1 MFSKGIADRGGAAWL
16 TALLAVVLLFGP
28 FAPGA
33 ARAADPERLRVIG
46 DHNYP
51 PYLFI
56 DAEGRAV
63 GYVVDLWRLWERKTG
78 IRVELEAVRWAEAQ
92 RRLLAGEADVIENI
106 FRTPGRESLYDFSAP
121 YASVPAL
128 IHVHESIRGIH
139 DLGSLRGFH
148 IGVMEGDACVEF
160 LRRSGMQDLAFYPDY
175 SSLIEGALKAEIK
188 LFCLDRDPAN
198 YYLYRLDAHRL
209 FRPAFE
215 LYRER
220 FHRAVREGER
230 DTLALVER
238 GMALISE
245 AEREALREKW
255 LTEPFELAD
264 YARPLFWTLGL
275 LLLLWLLLLAWTSS
289 LRRRVTAR
297 TAELHKALAEV
308 RAARQASE
316 TARDRLEIE
325 VARRTRELAQ
335 ALGEQQAI
343 FETATSGIALIRERV
358 LVRCNARLH
367 QILGWEPG
375 ALIGQSTRVWYP
387 DEAGWE
393 AGGEGIYQTIWRG
406 EASRREQQLRR
417 FDGSL
422 FWARLSGHA
431 IDPEDRDKGTVW
443 VIEDI
448 SAEHEA
454 VERMREARA
463 LAEEAARVKADF
475 LANMSHEIRT
485 PMNAI
490 IGMTHLALKTEL
502 NERQRQYLLKIQG
515 ASNHLLGIINDV
527 LDFSRIEAGKLPI
540 ERVDFT
546 LERVLH
552 DTLGLVAERAA
563 AKGLELIVA
572 VAPEVPARLVGD
584 PLRLGQILLNFANN
598 AVKFTEDGEIGVD
611 VSLLERSSRGV
622 MLRFAVRD
630 TGIGIEPAQQARLF
644 QSFNQ
649 ADSSTTRRYGGT
661 GLGLAI
667 SQRLAELM
675 GGEVGVESRPGKGS
689 TFWFTV
695 SLGVGKHQHAAL
707 VPTPDLRGRRLLVV
721 DDNDSAREVLA
732 HLLANMTFAVETRAS
747 GKEALSAV
755 AEAAAAG
762 NPFEVVLLDWR
773 MPGLDGI
780 ATARELRR
788 LGLAHLPHLVM
799 VTGYGRDELAQSA
812 REVGVDAILLK
823 PVDPSVLFDTLMQ
836 LLGGLPPADEVALPP
851 VETPAMPGF
860 AGRRVLLVEDNPLN
874 QEVASE
880 LLRAAGLSVE
890 LAGDGAEALAKVR
903 DGQGAYDLVL
913 MDVQMPVMDGL
924 SATRAIRA
932 LPEMDA
938 LPILAMTA
946 NAMPGDRE
954 RCLEAGMND
963 HLAKPID
970 PDTLFALLERWLE
983 GAPRSDTA
991 ASPAPAYAIEEERRW
1006 RQTLDALGDIADLDL
1021 TLGLRQA
1028 AGRAALYGSL
1038 LRRFVEGWADFGATF
1053 ERALRDNQREEARR
1067 LIHTF
1072 RGTAAQ
1078 IGANALATQARA
1090 LEHRLRERLEQAPES
1105 EAPLDPALQAELSA
1119 LEGALRPLLEAIRAR
1134 LPEASAPPAMDAVEV
1149 EPLAL
1154 SAACTRL
1161 AGYLARDDFDAT
1173 GWIESQRALLVG
1185 GLGADLVERLAGFVH
1200 DYDFEAALAALRE
1213 AASAHGIALDD

>member
-1 MFSKGIADRGGAAWL
+1 
-16 TALLAVVLLFGP
+16 LL
-28 FAPGA
+28 APGA

-46 DHNYP
+46 DLNYP

-63 GYVVDLWRLWERKTG
+63 GYVADLWRLWEHKTG

-106 FRTPGRESLYDFSAP
+106 FRTPGREPHYDFSAP
-121 YASVPAL
+121 YASVAAL
-128 IHVHESIRGIH
+128 IYAHESIRGIH
-139 DLGSLRGFH
+139 DLGSLRGFR

-160 LRRSGMQDLAFYPDY
+160 LQRSGMQDLAFYPDY
-175 SSLIEGALKAEIK
+175 SGLIEGALKAEVK
-188 LFCLDRDPAN
+188 LFCLDRNPAN
-198 YYLYRLDAHRL
+198 YYLYRLDADRL

-215 LYRER
+215 LYREQ

-238 GMALISE
+238 GMSLISE
-245 AEREALREKW
+245 AEREALRAKW
-255 LTEPFELAD
+255 LAEPFDLAN
-264 YARPLFWTLGL
+264 YARPLFWILGL

-289 LRRRVTAR
+289 LRRRVAAR
-297 TAELHKALAEV
+297 TAELHAALGEV

-316 TARDRLEIE
+316 AARDRLEIE

-367 QILGWEPG
+367 QMLGWEPG

-393 AGGEGIYQTIWRG
+393 EGGEGVYEIIWRG
-406 EASRREQQLRR
+406 EASRREQQLQR

-422 FWARLSGHA
+422 FWARLTGRA
-431 IDPEDRDKGTVW
+431 IDPEERDQGTVW
-443 VIEDI
+443 VIDDI

-454 VERMREARA
+454 VEQMREARA

-572 VAPEVPARLVGD
+572 VAPEVPARLIGD

-598 AVKFTEDGEIGVD
+598 AVKFTEHGEIGVD
-611 VSLLERSSRGV
+611 VGLLERSSRGV
-622 MLRFAVRD
+622 VLRFAVRD
-630 TGIGIEPAQQARLF
+630 TGIGIEPAQQAQLF
-644 QSFNQ
+644 QSFSQ

-667 SQRLAELM
+667 SRRLAELM
-675 GGEVGVESRPGKGS
+675 GGEVGVESRPGEGS
-689 TFWFTV
+689 TFWFTA
-695 SLGVGKHQHAAL
+695 SLGIGKQQHAAL
-707 VPTPDLRGRRLLVV
+707 IPAPDLRGRRLLVV

-732 HLLANMTFAVETRAS
+732 HLLVNMTFAVETRAS
-747 GKEALSAV
+747 GKAALSAV

-762 NPFEVVLLDWR
+762 NPFEAVLLDWR

-780 ATARELRR
+780 ATAREIRR
-788 LGLAHLPHLVM
+788 LTRERVPHLVM

-836 LLGGLPPADEVALPP
+836 LLGGLPPADEVAVPP
-851 VETPAMPGF
+851 AQTLAMPGF

-880 LLRAAGLSVE
+880 LLRAAGLGVE

-932 LPEMDA
+932 LPEIDA

-970 PDTLFALLERWLE
+970 PDALFALLERWMNVE
-983 GAPRSDTA
+983 AEPVAVAPGRDA
-991 ASPAPAYAIEEERRW
+991 EEERRW
-1006 RQTLDALGDIADLDL
+1006 HQALDALGDRADLDL
-1021 TLGLRQA
+1021 ALGLRQA
-1028 AGRAALYGSL
+1028 GGRTALYGSL
-1038 LRRFVEGWADFGATF
+1038 LRRFVEGWVNFGATF
-1053 ERALRDNQREEARR
+1053 ETALRDNQREEARR

-1090 LEHRLRERLEQAPES
+1090 LENQLRERLEQTPES
-1105 EAPLDPALQAELSA
+1105 EAPLDPALQAGLAEITSA
-1119 LEGALRPLLEAIRAR
+1119 LAPLLEAIRAR
-1134 LPEASAPPAMDAVEV
+1134 LPVASPPPAMDAVEV

-1154 SAACTRL
+1154 GAACTRL

-1173 GWIESQRALLVG
+1173 GWIESQRALLVAA
-1185 GLGADLVERLAGFVH
+1185 LGAPLVERLAGTVY
-1200 DYDFEAALAALRE
+1200 DYDFESALAALRE
-1213 AASAHGIALDD
+1213 ACAARGIALDA